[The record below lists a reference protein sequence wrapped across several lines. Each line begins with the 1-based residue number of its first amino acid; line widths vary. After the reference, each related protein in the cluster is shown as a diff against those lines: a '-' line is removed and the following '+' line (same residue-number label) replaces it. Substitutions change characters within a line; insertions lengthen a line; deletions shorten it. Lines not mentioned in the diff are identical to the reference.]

1 MSPERRPINVVS
13 RGEHNGGQISVT
25 DAVID
30 TVVEAGVNDALLGA
44 PLHHDLEAVSREGR
58 AGVVFATCSP
68 KASLRP
74 PGAQPTSGSKGNTG
88 RTVAQG
94 ARASP

>member
-1 MSPERRPINVVS
+1 MSPERGPINVV
-13 RGEHNGGQISVT
+13 
-25 DAVID
+25 D
-30 TVVEAGVNDALLGA
+30 TVVDTGLLGP
-44 PLHHDLEAVSREGR
+44 PLHHHDFE
-58 AGVVFATCSP
+58 VFSTCSP

-74 PGAQPTSGSKGNTG
+74 PGAQPTTGSKGNTG